1 METLSNICLSKAL
14 DSVDRLPS
22 DVMTLMRSIM
32 RFFSLRQTSRAVLLS
47 MSASLALTLSA
58 QAATVEPAAAKAA
71 TTADQ
76 SSVNRLTPANST
88 DGIIALVNENAILK
102 SELVDAITQTQAR
115 AQAAGEPIANSP
127 QLQSEVLNSL
137 ILRELQLSMVKRVGL
152 NPDEAAINQRLAQI
166 AQSQGLDSLAALQQR
181 LDAAQ
186 PGSYAT
192 LRGQLIE
199 DAAIQSLQQRQISSR
214 VRISEQDIDA
224 FLASPEAKRLNQ
236 SEYQTI
242 HVRVPYIDDYSRLSE
257 AQRAEALKVAEA
269 LRTRLLVPNVD
280 VAEAVAA
287 SQGNYPIPLQ
297 GGDMGFHKS
306 AALPTELSSEITKL
320 DVGAVSE
327 PLVTPEG
334 IDIIKLADK
343 KDSDKMLIPQWH
355 TRHIL
360 VKVDELQTDAL
371 AEQKINDLYAQLRNG
386 ADFNS
391 LASTYSDDP
400 GSAGRGGDL
409 DWVSEQDM
417 IAPFEATMKN
427 TAVGDYSA
435 PFKTQFGW
443 HILKIE
449 GKRQQDVSTEYR
461 RNMARQ
467 ALYQRLAPQAKEDW
481 LQELRAGAYI
491 QVLG

>member
-1 METLSNICLSKAL
+1 
-14 DSVDRLPS
+14 
-22 DVMTLMRSIM
+22 M

-47 MSASLALTLSA
+47 MAGLTLTLTLSA
-58 QAATVEPAAAKAA
+58 NAATVKPAAAQASTSAA
-71 TTADQ
+71 Q
-76 SSVNRLTPANST
+76 SSVDRLTPANST

-102 SELVDAITQTQAR
+102 SELVDAIEQTQAR
-115 AQAAGEPIANSP
+115 AKAAGEPIANSA
-127 QLQSEVLNSL
+127 QLQSEVLNAL
-137 ILRELQLSMVKRVGL
+137 ILRELQLSMVKRAGL
-152 NPDEAAINQRLAQI
+152 SADEAEINQRLGQI
-166 AQSQGLDSLAALQQR
+166 AQAEGLNSIAALQQR

-186 PGSYAT
+186 PGSYAN
-192 LRGQLIE
+192 LRAKLIE
-199 DAAIQSLQQRQISSR
+199 EASIQALQQRQITRR

-242 HVRVPYIDDYSRLSE
+242 HVRVPYIDDYSRLSA
-257 AQRAEALKVAEA
+257 AQREEALKVAQA
-269 LRTRLLVPNVD
+269 LRTRLLEPNVN

-287 SQGNYPIPLQ
+287 SQGSYPIPLQ
-297 GGDMGFHKS
+297 GGDMGFHK
-306 AALPTELSSEITKL
+306 AASLPTELSSKITKL
-320 DVGAVSE
+320 DVGTVSE
-327 PLVTPEG
+327 PLLTPEG

-343 KDSDKMLIPQWH
+343 KASNTMLIPQWH

-360 VKVDELQTDAL
+360 VKVDDLQTDAL
-371 AEQKINDLYAQLRNG
+371 AEQKINDLYEQLRGG
-386 ADFNS
+386 ADFAS

-409 DWVSEQDM
+409 DWVSEEDM
-417 IAPFEATMKN
+417 VGPFEATMKN

-443 HILKIE
+443 HILKVD
-449 GKRQQDVSTEYR
+449 GKRDQDISEQYR

-467 ALYQRLAPQAKEDW
+467 ALYQRLAPQAQEDW

-491 QVLG
+491 QILG

>member
-1 METLSNICLSKAL
+1 
-14 DSVDRLPS
+14 
-22 DVMTLMRSIM
+22 M

-47 MSASLALTLSA
+47 MAGLTLTLSA
-58 QAATVEPAAAKAA
+58 NAATVKPAAAQASTSA
-71 TTADQ
+71 TQ
-76 SSVNRLTPANST
+76 SSVDRLTPANST

-102 SELVDAITQTQAR
+102 SELVDAIEQTQAR
-115 AQAAGEPIANSP
+115 AKAAGEPIANSA
-127 QLQSEVLNSL
+127 QLQSEVLNAL
-137 ILRELQLSMVKRVGL
+137 ILRELQLSMVKRAGL
-152 NPDEAAINQRLAQI
+152 SADEAEINQRLGQI
-166 AQSQGLDSLAALQQR
+166 AQAEGLKSISALQQR

-186 PGSYAT
+186 PGSYAN
-192 LRGQLIE
+192 LRAKLIE
-199 DAAIQSLQQRQISSR
+199 EASIQALQQRQITRR

-242 HVRVPYIDDYSRLSE
+242 HVRVPYIDDYSRLSP
-257 AQRAEALKVAEA
+257 AQREEALKVAQA
-269 LRTRLLVPNVD
+269 LRKRLLEPNVN

-287 SQGNYPIPLQ
+287 SQGSYPIPLQ
-297 GGDMGFHKS
+297 GGDMGFHK
-306 AALPTELSSEITKL
+306 AASLPTELSSKITKL
-320 DVGAVSE
+320 DVGTVSE
-327 PLVTPEG
+327 PLLTPEG

-343 KDSDKMLIPQWH
+343 KASDTMLIPQWH

-360 VKVDELQTDAL
+360 VKVDNLQTDAL
-371 AEQKINDLYAQLRNG
+371 AEQKINDLYEQLRGG
-386 ADFNS
+386 ADFAS

-409 DWVSEQDM
+409 DWVSEEDM
-417 IAPFEATMKN
+417 VGPFEATMKN

-443 HILKIE
+443 HILKVD
-449 GKRQQDVSTEYR
+449 GKRDQDISEQYR

-467 ALYQRLAPQAKEDW
+467 ALYQRLAPQAQEDW

-491 QVLG
+491 QILG

>member
-1 METLSNICLSKAL
+1 
-14 DSVDRLPS
+14 
-22 DVMTLMRSIM
+22 MRV
-32 RFFSLRQTSRAVLLS
+32 FSLRQTSRTVLLS
-47 MSASLALTLSA
+47 MGASLALTLSA
-58 QAATVEPAAAKAA
+58 QAATVKPAAAQAA
-71 TTADQ
+71 PTANQ
-76 SSVNRLTPANST
+76 SSTNRLTPATST

-102 SELVDAITQTQAR
+102 SDLIDAIAQTQAR
-115 AQAAGEPIANSP
+115 AQAAGEPIANSA
-127 QLQSEVLNSL
+127 QLQSEVLNAL

-152 NPDEAAINQRLAQI
+152 NPDEAVINQRLAQI
-166 AQSQGLDSLAALQQR
+166 AQSEGLTSLSALQQR

-186 PGSYAT
+186 PGSYAA
-192 LRGQLIE
+192 LRAQLIE
-199 DAAIQSLQQRQISSR
+199 EASIQSLQQRQISNR

-242 HVRVPYIDDYSRLSE
+242 HLRVPYMDDYSRLSE
-257 AQRAEALKVAEA
+257 AQRAEALKVAET
-269 LRTRLLVPNVD
+269 LRNRLLAPNVD
-280 VAEAVAA
+280 VAEAIAA
-287 SQGNYPIPLQ
+287 SQGSYPIPLQ
-297 GGDMGFHKS
+297 GGDTGFHTA
-306 AALPTELSSEITKL
+306 AALPTELASEITKL
-320 DVGAVSE
+320 EVGAVSA

-371 AEQKINDLYAQLRNG
+371 AEQKINDLYGQLRSG
-386 ADFNS
+386 ADFS
-391 LASTYSDDP
+391 ALASTYSDDP

-409 DWVSEQDM
+409 DWVSEEDM
-417 IAPFEATMKN
+417 VAPFEAAMKS
-427 TAVGDYSA
+427 TTVGDYSA

-443 HILKIE
+443 HILKVE
-449 GKRQQDVSTEYR
+449 GTREQDVSNQYR

-467 ALYQRLAPQAKEDW
+467 ALYQRLAPQAQEDW

>member
-1 METLSNICLSKAL
+1 
-14 DSVDRLPS
+14 
-22 DVMTLMRSIM
+22 M
-32 RFFSLRQTSRAVLLS
+32 RFFSLHQTSRAVLLS

-58 QAATVEPAAAKAA
+58 QAATVNAAVQA
-71 TTADQ
+71 TPPADQ
-76 SSVNRLTPANST
+76 SSINRLTPANST

-102 SELVDAITQTQAR
+102 SELVNAIQQTQAR
-115 AQAAGEPIANSP
+115 AQAAGEPMANSA
-127 QLQSEVLNSL
+127 QLQSEVLNAL

-166 AQSQGLDSLAALQQR
+166 AQTQGLNSVSALQQR

-186 PGSYAT
+186 PGSYAA
-192 LRGQLIE
+192 LRTQLIE
-199 DAAIQSLQQRQISSR
+199 DAAIQALQQRQISNR

-242 HVRVPYIDDYSRLSE
+242 HVRVPYMDDYSRLSD
-257 AQRAEALKVAEA
+257 AQREEALKVAQA
-269 LRTRLLVPNVD
+269 LRSRLLAPNVN

-287 SQGNYPIPLQ
+287 SQGSYPIPLQ
-297 GGDMGFHKS
+297 GGDMGFHKA

-320 DVGAVSE
+320 DVGAVSA

-343 KDSDKMLIPQWH
+343 KSSDTMLIPQWH

-371 AEQKINDLYAQLRNG
+371 AEQKINDLYEQLRNG
-386 ADFNS
+386 ADFAG

-409 DWVSEQDM
+409 DWVSEEDM
-417 IAPFEATMKN
+417 IGPFEAMMKN
-427 TAVGDYSA
+427 TAVGDYSV

-443 HILKIE
+443 HILKVE
-449 GKRQQDVSTEYR
+449 GKRQQDVSDQYR

-467 ALYQRLAPQAKEDW
+467 TLYQRLAPQAKEDW

>member
-1 METLSNICLSKAL
+1 
-14 DSVDRLPS
+14 
-22 DVMTLMRSIM
+22 M

-58 QAATVEPAAAKAA
+58 QAATVKPAKAQA
-71 TTADQ
+71 PQANAVTAQ
-76 SSVNRLTPANST
+76 NNVNRLTPANST

-102 SELVDAITQTQAR
+102 SDLIDAITQAQAR
-115 AQAAGEPIANSP
+115 AQAAGEPIANSA
-127 QLQSEVLNSL
+127 QLQSEVLNAL

-152 NPDEAAINQRLAQI
+152 NPDEAAINQRLGQI
-166 AQSQGLDSLAALQQR
+166 AQAEGLTSISALQQR
-181 LDAAQ
+181 LDAAK
-186 PGSYAT
+186 PGSYAA
-192 LRGQLIE
+192 LRAQLIE
-199 DAAIQSLQQRQISSR
+199 DAAIQALQQRQIGNR

-242 HVRVPYIDDYSRLSE
+242 HVRVPYMDDYSRLSE
-257 AQRAEALKVAEA
+257 AQRNEALKVAEA
-269 LRTRLLVPNVD
+269 LRTRLLAPNVD

-297 GGDMGFHKS
+297 GGDMGFHK
-306 AALPTELSSEITKL
+306 AASLPTELSSEITKL
-320 DVGAVSE
+320 EVGAVSA
-327 PLVTPEG
+327 PLITPEG

-343 KDSDKMLIPQWH
+343 KASDTMLIPQWR

-371 AEQKINDLYAQLRNG
+371 AEQKINDLYEQLRSG
-386 ADFNS
+386 ADFAG

-409 DWVSEQDM
+409 DWVSEEDM
-417 IAPFEATMKN
+417 IGPFEAMMKN

-443 HILKIE
+443 HILKID
-449 GKRQQDVSTEYR
+449 GKRQQDISDQYR

>member
-1 METLSNICLSKAL
+1 
-14 DSVDRLPS
+14 
-22 DVMTLMRSIM
+22 M

-47 MSASLALTLSA
+47 IAGLTLTLSA
-58 QAATVEPAAAKAA
+58 NAATVKPAAAQASAA
-71 TTADQ
+71 Q
-76 SSVNRLTPANST
+76 SSVDRLTPANST

-102 SELVDAITQTQAR
+102 SELVDAIEQTQAR
-115 AQAAGEPIANSP
+115 AKAAGEPIANSA
-127 QLQSEVLNSL
+127 QLQSEVLNAL
-137 ILRELQLSMVKRVGL
+137 ILRELQLSMVKRAGL
-152 NPDEAAINQRLAQI
+152 SADEAEINQRLGQI
-166 AQSQGLDSLAALQQR
+166 AQAEGLNSIAALQQR

-186 PGSYAT
+186 PGSYAN
-192 LRGQLIE
+192 LRAKLIE
-199 DAAIQSLQQRQISSR
+199 EASIQALQQRQITRR

-242 HVRVPYIDDYSRLSE
+242 HVRVPYIDDYSRLSA
-257 AQRAEALKVAEA
+257 AQREEALKVAQA
-269 LRTRLLVPNVD
+269 LRTRLLEPNVN

-287 SQGNYPIPLQ
+287 SQGSYPIPLQ
-297 GGDMGFHKS
+297 GGDMGFHK
-306 AALPTELSSEITKL
+306 AASLPTELSSKITKL
-320 DVGAVSE
+320 DVGTVSE
-327 PLVTPEG
+327 PLLTPEG

-343 KDSDKMLIPQWH
+343 KASNTMLISQWH

-360 VKVDELQTDAL
+360 VKVDDLQTDAL
-371 AEQKINDLYAQLRNG
+371 AEQKINDLYEQLRSG
-386 ADFNS
+386 ADFAS

-409 DWVSEQDM
+409 DWVSEEDM
-417 IAPFEATMKN
+417 VGPFEATMKN

-443 HILKIE
+443 HILKVD
-449 GKRQQDVSTEYR
+449 GKRDQDISEQYR

-467 ALYQRLAPQAKEDW
+467 ALYQRLAPQAQEDW

-491 QVLG
+491 QILG

>member
-1 METLSNICLSKAL
+1 
-14 DSVDRLPS
+14 
-22 DVMTLMRSIM
+22 M

-58 QAATVEPAAAKAA
+58 QAATVKPAKSQA
-71 TTADQ
+71 TQANAVTAQ
-76 SSVNRLTPANST
+76 NNVNRLTPANST

-102 SELVDAITQTQAR
+102 SDLIDAITQAQAR
-115 AQAAGEPIANSP
+115 AQAAGEPIANSA
-127 QLQSEVLNSL
+127 QLQSEVLNAL

-152 NPDEAAINQRLAQI
+152 NPDEAAINQRLGQI
-166 AQSQGLDSLAALQQR
+166 AQAEGLTSISALQQR
-181 LDAAQ
+181 LDAAK
-186 PGSYAT
+186 PGSYAA
-192 LRGQLIE
+192 LRAQLIE
-199 DAAIQSLQQRQISSR
+199 DAAIQALQQRQIGNR

-242 HVRVPYIDDYSRLSE
+242 HVRVPYMDDYSRLSE
-257 AQRAEALKVAEA
+257 AQRNEALKVAEA
-269 LRTRLLVPNVD
+269 LRTRLLAPNVD

-297 GGDMGFHKS
+297 GGDMGFHK
-306 AALPTELSSEITKL
+306 AASLPTELSSEITKL
-320 DVGAVSE
+320 EVGAVSA
-327 PLVTPEG
+327 PLITPEG

-343 KDSDKMLIPQWH
+343 KASDTMLIPQWR

-371 AEQKINDLYAQLRNG
+371 AEQKINDLYEQLRSG
-386 ADFNS
+386 ADFAG

-409 DWVSEQDM
+409 DWVSEEDM
-417 IAPFEATMKN
+417 IGPFEAMMKN

-449 GKRQQDVSTEYR
+449 GKRQQDVSDQYR

>member
-1 METLSNICLSKAL
+1 
-14 DSVDRLPS
+14 
-22 DVMTLMRSIM
+22 M

-58 QAATVEPAAAKAA
+58 QAAPVKPATAQAS
-71 TTADQ
+71 TTANQ
-76 SSVNRLTPANST
+76 NTVSRLTPANST
-88 DGIIALVNENAILK
+88 DGIVALVNENAILK

-115 AQAAGEPIANSP
+115 AQAAGEPIANSA
-127 QLQSEVLNSL
+127 QLQSEVLNAL

-152 NPDEAAINQRLAQI
+152 SPDETEINQRLAQI
-166 AQSQGLDSLAALQQR
+166 AQSQGLNSISALQQR
-181 LDAAQ
+181 LDAAR
-186 PGSYAT
+186 PGSYAA
-192 LRGQLIE
+192 LRAQLIE
-199 DAAIQSLQQRQISSR
+199 DAAIQELQQRQISRR

-236 SEYQTI
+236 SEYQTV
-242 HVRVPYIDDYSRLSE
+242 HVRVPYIDDYSRLSA
-257 AQRAEALKVAEA
+257 AQREEALKVAQD
-269 LRTRLLVPNVD
+269 LRTRLLEPNVS
-280 VAEAVAA
+280 VSEAVAA
-287 SQGNYPIPLQ
+287 SQGSYPIPIQ
-297 GGDMGFHKS
+297 GGDMGFHK
-306 AALPTELSSEITKL
+306 AASLPTELSSKITNL
-320 DVGAVSE
+320 DIGAVSE
-327 PLVTPEG
+327 PLLTPEG
-334 IDIIKLADK
+334 IDIVKLADK
-343 KDSDKMLIPQWH
+343 KASDTMLIPQWH

-371 AEQKINDLYAQLRNG
+371 AEQKINDLYEQLRNG
-386 ADFNS
+386 ADFAA

-409 DWVSEQDM
+409 DWVSEEDM
-417 IAPFEATMKN
+417 VAPFEATMKN

-443 HILKIE
+443 HILKVD
-449 GKRQQDVSTEYR
+449 GKRQQDVSEQYR

-467 ALYQRLAPQAKEDW
+467 ALYQRLAPQAQEDW

>member
-1 METLSNICLSKAL
+1 
-14 DSVDRLPS
+14 
-22 DVMTLMRSIM
+22 M
-32 RFFSLRQTSRAVLLS
+32 RFFSLRQTSQAVVLS
-47 MSASLALTLSA
+47 MGLMTALTLSVSA
-58 QAATVEPAAAKAA
+58 QAATVNAAKAQA
-71 TTADQ
+71 TTTQ
-76 SSVNRLTPANST
+76 KNSVARLTPANST

-102 SELVDAITQTQAR
+102 SDLVAAIAQTQAR
-115 AQAAGEPIANSP
+115 AKAAGEPIANSA
-127 QLQSEVLNSL
+127 QLQSEVLNAL
-137 ILRELQLSMVKRVGL
+137 ILRELQLSLIKRVGL
-152 NPDEAAINQRLAQI
+152 NPDEAAINKRLEQI
-166 AQSQGLDSLAALQQR
+166 AKAEGLSSIAALQQR
-181 LDAAQ
+181 LDSAQ
-186 PGSYAT
+186 SGSYAT
-192 LRGQLIE
+192 LRAQLIE
-199 DAAIQSLQQRQISSR
+199 DTAIQALQQRQITNR

-236 SEYQTI
+236 SEYQTV

-257 AQRAEALKVAEA
+257 AQRNDALKVAQN

-280 VAEAVAA
+280 VAEAIVA

-297 GGDMGFHKS
+297 GGDMGFHKA

-320 DVGAVSE
+320 EIGAVSA
-327 PLVTPEG
+327 PLITPEG
-334 IDIIKLADK
+334 IDIIKLANK
-343 KDSDKMLIPQWH
+343 KASDTMLVPQWN
-355 TRHIL
+355 TSHIL

-371 AEQKINDLYAQLRNG
+371 AEQKINDLYSQLRNG
-386 ADFNS
+386 ADFAS

-409 DWVSEQDM
+409 DWVGEDQM
-417 IAPFEATMKN
+417 IGPFETMMKN

-443 HILKIE
+443 HILKVE
-449 GKRQQDVSTEYR
+449 GKRQQDVSDEYR
-461 RNMARQ
+461 RTMARQ

>member
-1 METLSNICLSKAL
+1 
-14 DSVDRLPS
+14 
-22 DVMTLMRSIM
+22 M

-58 QAATVEPAAAKAA
+58 QAATVKPAKAQA
-71 TTADQ
+71 PQANAVTAQ
-76 SSVNRLTPANST
+76 NNVNRLTPANST

-102 SELVDAITQTQAR
+102 SDLIDAITQAQAR
-115 AQAAGEPIANSP
+115 AQAAGEPIANSA
-127 QLQSEVLNSL
+127 QLQSEVLNAL

-152 NPDEAAINQRLAQI
+152 NPDEAAINQRLSQI
-166 AQSQGLDSLAALQQR
+166 AQAEGLTSISALQQR
-181 LDAAQ
+181 LDAAK
-186 PGSYAT
+186 PGSYAA
-192 LRGQLIE
+192 LRAQLIE
-199 DAAIQSLQQRQISSR
+199 DAAIQALQQRQIGNR

-242 HVRVPYIDDYSRLSE
+242 HVRVPYMDDYSRLSE
-257 AQRAEALKVAEA
+257 AQRNEALKVAEA
-269 LRTRLLVPNVD
+269 LRTRLLAPNVD

-297 GGDMGFHKS
+297 GGDMGFHK
-306 AALPTELSSEITKL
+306 AASLPTELSSEITKL
-320 DVGAVSE
+320 EVGAVSA
-327 PLVTPEG
+327 PLITPEG

-343 KDSDKMLIPQWH
+343 KASDTMLIPQWR

-371 AEQKINDLYAQLRNG
+371 AEQKINDLYEQLRSG
-386 ADFNS
+386 ADFAG

-409 DWVSEQDM
+409 DWVSEEDM
-417 IAPFEATMKN
+417 IGPFEAMMKN

-449 GKRQQDVSTEYR
+449 GKRQQDVSDQYR

>member
-1 METLSNICLSKAL
+1 
-14 DSVDRLPS
+14 
-22 DVMTLMRSIM
+22 M

-47 MSASLALTLSA
+47 MGMTTAIALSFSA
-58 QAATVEPAAAKAA
+58 QAATVKPPKAQA
-71 TTADQ
+71 TNATEQ
-76 SSVNRLTPANST
+76 NGVNRLTPANST

-102 SELVDAITQTQAR
+102 SDLIAAIAQTQAR
-115 AQAAGEPIANSP
+115 AKAAGEPIANSA
-127 QLQSEVLNSL
+127 QLQSEVLNAL
-137 ILRELQLSMVKRVGL
+137 ILRELQLSLVKRVGL
-152 NPDEAAINQRLAQI
+152 NPDEAAINQRLGQI
-166 AQSQGLDSLAALQQR
+166 AQAEGLSSIGALQQR
-181 LDAAQ
+181 LDSAQ

-192 LRGQLIE
+192 LRAQLIE
-199 DAAIQSLQQRQISSR
+199 DAAIQALQQRQITNR

-236 SEYQTI
+236 SEYQTV
-242 HVRVPYIDDYSRLSE
+242 HVRVPYMDDYSRLSE
-257 AQRAEALKVAEA
+257 AQRAEALKVAQK

-280 VAEAVAA
+280 VAEAIAA
-287 SQGNYPIPLQ
+287 SQGSYPIPLQ
-297 GGDMGFHKS
+297 GGDMGFHKA

-320 DVGAVSE
+320 DVGAVSA

-334 IDIIKLADK
+334 IDIIKLANK
-343 KDSDKMLIPQWH
+343 KSSDTMLVPQWN

-371 AEQKINDLYAQLRNG
+371 AEQKINDLYTQLRSG
-386 ADFNS
+386 ADFAS

-409 DWVSEQDM
+409 DWVGEEQM
-417 IAPFEATMKN
+417 IGPFEAMMKN

-443 HILKIE
+443 HILKVD
-449 GKRQQDVSTEYR
+449 GKRQQDVSDEYR

>member
-1 METLSNICLSKAL
+1 
-14 DSVDRLPS
+14 
-22 DVMTLMRSIM
+22 M
-32 RFFSLRQTSRAVLLS
+32 RFFSLRPTSKAVFLS
-47 MSASLALTLSA
+47 MGLIAAVGMSVNA
-58 QAATVEPAAAKAA
+58 QAATVNAAKAQA
-71 TTADQ
+71 TAQKD
-76 SSVNRLTPANST
+76 SVARLTPANST

-102 SELVDAITQTQAR
+102 SDLIAAIAQTQAR
-115 AQAAGEPIANSP
+115 AKAAGEPIANSA
-127 QLQSEVLNSL
+127 QLQSEVLNAL
-137 ILRELQLSMVKRVGL
+137 ILRELQLSLIKRVGL
-152 NPDEAAINQRLAQI
+152 TPDEAAINKRLEQI
-166 AQSQGLDSLAALQQR
+166 AKAEGLSSIAALQQR
-181 LDAAQ
+181 LDSAQ
-186 PGSYAT
+186 SGSYAN
-192 LRGQLIE
+192 LRAQLIE
-199 DAAIQSLQQRQISSR
+199 DAAIQALQQRQITNR

-236 SEYQTI
+236 SEYQTV
-242 HVRVPYIDDYSRLSE
+242 HVRVPYMDDYSRLSD
-257 AQRAEALKVAEA
+257 AQRNEALKVAQN

-280 VAEAVAA
+280 VAEAIAA
-287 SQGNYPIPLQ
+287 SQGSYPIPLQ
-297 GGDMGFHKS
+297 GGDMGFHKA

-320 DVGAVSE
+320 EVGAVSA

-334 IDIIKLADK
+334 IDIIKLANK
-343 KDSDKMLIPQWH
+343 KASDTMLVPQWH

-371 AEQKINDLYAQLRNG
+371 AEQKINDLYNQLRNG
-386 ADFNS
+386 ATFDS

-409 DWVSEQDM
+409 DWVGEDQM
-417 IAPFEATMKN
+417 IAPFEAMMKN

-449 GKRQQDVSTEYR
+449 GKRQQDVSDEYR
-461 RNMARQ
+461 RTMARQ

>member
-1 METLSNICLSKAL
+1 
-14 DSVDRLPS
+14 
-22 DVMTLMRSIM
+22 M
-32 RFFSLRQTSRAVLLS
+32 RFFSLRQTSQAVVLS
-47 MSASLALTLSA
+47 MGLMTTLTLSVSA
-58 QAATVEPAAAKAA
+58 QAATVNAAKAQA
-71 TTADQ
+71 TTTQ
-76 SSVNRLTPANST
+76 KNSVARLTPANST

-102 SELVDAITQTQAR
+102 SDLVAAIAQTQAR
-115 AQAAGEPIANSP
+115 AKAAGEPIANSA
-127 QLQSEVLNSL
+127 QLQSEVLNAL
-137 ILRELQLSMVKRVGL
+137 ILRELQLSLIKRVGL
-152 NPDEAAINQRLAQI
+152 NPDEAAINKRLEQI
-166 AQSQGLDSLAALQQR
+166 AKAEGLSSIAALQQR
-181 LDAAQ
+181 LDSAQ
-186 PGSYAT
+186 SGSYAT
-192 LRGQLIE
+192 LRAQLIE
-199 DAAIQSLQQRQISSR
+199 DTAIQALQQRQITNR

-236 SEYQTI
+236 SEYQTV

-257 AQRAEALKVAEA
+257 AQRNDALKVAQN

-280 VAEAVAA
+280 VAEAIVA

-297 GGDMGFHKS
+297 GGDMGFHKA

-320 DVGAVSE
+320 EVGAVSA
-327 PLVTPEG
+327 PLITPEG
-334 IDIIKLADK
+334 IDIIKLANK
-343 KDSDKMLIPQWH
+343 KASDTMLVPQWN
-355 TRHIL
+355 TSHIL

-371 AEQKINDLYAQLRNG
+371 AEQKINDLYSQLRNG
-386 ADFNS
+386 ADFAS

-409 DWVSEQDM
+409 DWVGEDQM
-417 IAPFEATMKN
+417 IGPFETMMKN

-443 HILKIE
+443 HILKVE
-449 GKRQQDVSTEYR
+449 GKRQQDVSDEYR
-461 RNMARQ
+461 RTMARQ

>member
-1 METLSNICLSKAL
+1 
-14 DSVDRLPS
+14 
-22 DVMTLMRSIM
+22 M
-32 RFFSLRQTSRAVLLS
+32 RFFSLRQTSQAVFLS
-47 MSASLALTLSA
+47 MGLMTALGMSVSA
-58 QAATVEPAAAKAA
+58 QAATVNSAKAQA
-71 TTADQ
+71 TTTQKNNVA
-76 SSVNRLTPANST
+76 RLTPANST

-102 SELVDAITQTQAR
+102 SDLIAAIAQTQAR
-115 AQAAGEPIANSP
+115 AKAAGEPIANSA
-127 QLQSEVLNSL
+127 QLQSEVLNAL
-137 ILRELQLSMVKRVGL
+137 ILRELQLSLIKRVGL
-152 NPDEAAINQRLAQI
+152 NPDEASINKRLEQI
-166 AQSQGLDSLAALQQR
+166 AKAEGLNSIAALQQR
-181 LDAAQ
+181 LDSAQ
-186 PGSYAT
+186 SGSYAT
-192 LRGQLIE
+192 LRAQLIE
-199 DAAIQSLQQRQISSR
+199 DAAIQALQQRQITNR

-236 SEYQTI
+236 SEYQTV
-242 HVRVPYIDDYSRLSE
+242 HVRVPYMDDYSRLSE
-257 AQRAEALKVAEA
+257 AQRNDALKVAQK

-280 VAEAVAA
+280 VAEAIAA
-287 SQGNYPIPLQ
+287 SQGSYPIPLQ
-297 GGDMGFHKS
+297 GGDMGFHKA

-320 DVGAVSE
+320 EVGAVSA

-334 IDIIKLADK
+334 IDIIKLANK
-343 KDSDKMLIPQWH
+343 KANDTMLVPQWN

-371 AEQKINDLYAQLRNG
+371 AEQKINDLYSQLRNG
-386 ADFNS
+386 AAFDS

-409 DWVSEQDM
+409 DWVGEDQM
-417 IAPFEATMKN
+417 IAPFEAMMKN

-443 HILKIE
+443 HILKVE
-449 GKRQQDVSTEYR
+449 GKRQQDVSDEYR
-461 RNMARQ
+461 RTMARQ

>member
-1 METLSNICLSKAL
+1 
-14 DSVDRLPS
+14 
-22 DVMTLMRSIM
+22 M
-32 RFFSLRQTSRAVLLS
+32 RFFSLRHTSKAVVLS
-47 MSASLALTLSA
+47 MGLTTAIALSVSA
-58 QAATVEPAAAKAA
+58 QAATVKPAKAQT
-71 TTADQ
+71 TTAAEQ
-76 SSVNRLTPANST
+76 NSVTRLTPANST

-102 SELVDAITQTQAR
+102 SDLIAAIAQTQAR
-115 AQAAGEPIANSP
+115 AKAAGEPIANSA
-127 QLQSEVLNSL
+127 QLQSEVLNAL
-137 ILRELQLSMVKRVGL
+137 ILRELQLSLVKRVGL
-152 NPDEAAINQRLAQI
+152 NPDEAAINQRLGQI
-166 AQSQGLDSLAALQQR
+166 AQTEGLNSIGALQQR
-181 LDAAQ
+181 LDSAQ

-192 LRGQLIE
+192 LRAQLIE
-199 DAAIQSLQQRQISSR
+199 DAAIQALQQRQITNR

-236 SEYQTI
+236 SEYQTV

-257 AQRAEALKVAEA
+257 AQRDEALKVAQK
-269 LRTRLLVPNVD
+269 LRTRLLAPNVD
-280 VAEAVAA
+280 VAEAIAA
-287 SQGNYPIPLQ
+287 SQGSYPIPLQ
-297 GGDMGFHKS
+297 GGDMGFHKA

-320 DVGAVSE
+320 DVGAVSA

-334 IDIIKLADK
+334 IDIIKLANK
-343 KDSDKMLIPQWH
+343 KSSDTTLVPQWN

-371 AEQKINDLYAQLRNG
+371 AEQKINDLYNQLRSG
-386 ADFNS
+386 ADFAS

-409 DWVSEQDM
+409 DWVGEEQM
-417 IAPFEATMKN
+417 IGPFEAMMKN

-443 HILKIE
+443 HILKVE
-449 GKRQQDVSTEYR
+449 GKRQQDVSDEYR

-481 LQELRAGAYI
+481 LQELRSGAYI